1 MYWLFCYCY
10 LLLLLAFVIV
20 SVTILN
26 NQQSISIRGIYPYSA
41 LGGRGSSINAWYSF
55 LLCFLSLCFNKY
67 LVWYWILYLIPR
79 VSDLLLSVFIIPFS
93 LSLSLSLSLFFS
105 LNLGV
110 FIGFLF
116 QLYVYFYWSFLWT
129 EKKMYCLLLL
139 FFTSCLTVLS
149 LFHAVSSIILKIEL
163 SFSSPSYIRFLNFF

>member
-41 LGGRGSSINAWYSF
+41 LRGRGSSINAWYSF

-93 LSLSLSLSLFFS
+93 LSLSFSLSLFFFPPKS
-105 LNLGV
+105 R
-110 FIGFLF
+110 
-116 QLYVYFYWSFLWT
+116 SF
-129 EKKMYCLLLL
+129 YCLPFPTLCLFLLVI
-139 FFTSCLTVLS
+139 FVNWKKKCIVCCYCS
-149 LFHAVSSIILKIEL
+149 LLHV
-163 SFSSPSYIRFLNFF
+163 